1 MQFTIM
7 MLKINR
13 WKELPRS
20 IPILMLYI
28 YVPDVWGVVLE
39 IPQFMH
45 GLSRLTSLVL
55 GQQHGYTENKLINIK
70 SAVTIQSIAEH
81 THVHVFEQNINTLYF
96 DSALSNLQNCLYCVF
111 VYLWFSHMMRSPF
124 LTVTGAYK
132 SLGHRSCPGT
142 RRGWCPGA

>member
-1 MQFTIM
+1 
-7 MLKINR
+7 
-13 WKELPRS
+13 
-20 IPILMLYI
+20 
-28 YVPDVWGVVLE
+28 
-39 IPQFMH
+39 MH

-55 GQQHGYTENKLINIK
+55 GQQHGYTEIK
-70 SAVTIQSIAEH
+70 SAVTIESTAEH
-81 THVHVFEQNINTLYF
+81 THVHVFEQSINTLYF

-142 RRGWCPGA
+142 RRG